1 MDSKDEI
8 RMQHALMDYDHQ
20 IKFYSDVLRSDASEE
35 DKAFA
40 RKMIEES
47 EAGKRQV
54 QVIAAHKHSSKH
66 RAELE
71 KSEKCGC
78 FFCLRIYSPSEI
90 EDWTDGENTAICPY
104 CSVDSVIGDASG
116 YPITK
121 EFLQEM
127 RNYWF
132 RIV

>member
-8 RMQHALMDYDHQ
+8 RMQHTIMDYDLQ
-20 IKFYSDVLRSDASEE
+20 IKYCNEVLNSNASEE
-35 DKAFA
+35 AKASA
-40 RKMIEES
+40 REMIEES

-54 QVIAAHKHSSKH
+54 QVIDAHKHSSKH

-90 EDWTDGENTAICPY
+90 EDWTDGENTAICPH

-127 RNYWF
+127 RSYWF

>member
-1 MDSKDEI
+1 MDNKDEI

-20 IKFYSDVLRSDASEE
+20 IQFYRDVLESDASEK

-54 QVIAAHKHSSKH
+54 QVLAAHKHSSKH

-90 EDWTDGENTAICPY
+90 EDWTDGDNTAICPH

>member
-1 MDSKDEI
+1 MDNKDEI
-8 RMQHALMDYDHQ
+8 RQQHAIMDYDEQ
-20 IKFYSDVLRSDASEE
+20 IKYYSVVLRSDASEQ

-40 RKMIEES
+40 REMIEES

-90 EDWTDGENTAICPY
+90 EDWTDGENTAICPH

>member
-20 IKFYSDVLRSDASEE
+20 IKFYSEVLKSDASEE
-35 DKAFA
+35 AKASA

-78 FFCLRIYSPSEI
+78 FYCLEIYSPKKI
-90 EDWTDGENTAICPY
+90 VDWTDGDQTAICPY
-104 CSVDSVIGDASG
+104 CWVDSVIGDASG
-116 YPITK
+116 FPITK
-121 EFLQEM
+121 EFLKEM
-127 RNYWF
+127 KAHWF
-132 RIV
+132 G

>member
-1 MDSKDEI
+1 
-8 RMQHALMDYDHQ
+8 
-20 IKFYSDVLRSDASEE
+20 
-35 DKAFA
+35 
-40 RKMIEES
+40 MIEES

-54 QVIAAHKHSSKH
+54 QVLAAHKHSSKH

-90 EDWTDGENTAICPY
+90 EDWTDGDNTAICPH

>member
-8 RMQHALMDYDHQ
+8 RMQHALMDYDYQ
-20 IKFYSDVLRSDASEE
+20 IKYCNEVLKSNASEE
-35 DKAFA
+35 AKASA

>member
-8 RMQHALMDYDHQ
+8 RMQHALMDYDLQ
-20 IKFYSDVLRSDASEE
+20 IKYYSDVLRSDASEK

-40 RKMIEES
+40 REMIEES

-78 FFCLRIYSPSEI
+78 FFCLNTFSPSEI

-121 EFLQEM
+121 EFLQDM